1 MRCVLGN
8 SVRKGKSGPPEGGR
22 YGRRLEEAAADAIR
36 QIGQIDDREKVDGLE
51 FAVDGRWAANAAGD
65 FKVSAEEA
73 RRAGG
78 LDGSAGGLA
87 GLAGLRICAKRCGD
101 EVLVLQRIV
110 DGDAVVFV
118 LGSDGA
124 AAYKVGDSLRVA

>member
-1 MRCVLGN
+1 
-8 SVRKGKSGPPEGGR
+8 
-22 YGRRLEEAAADAIR
+22 
-36 QIGQIDDREKVDGLE
+36 
-51 FAVDGRWAANAAGD
+51 
-65 FKVSAEEA
+65 
-73 RRAGG
+73 
-78 LDGSAGGLA
+78 
-87 GLAGLRICAKRCGD
+87 LRICAKRCGD